1 MSTLYDT
8 VLEEINNGIIKGLI
22 NQPVFYAIFDF
33 ESFIIDET
41 LTRTDINQMVRLF
54 RQRGFMTNIIG
65 NKFHINWNSPQ
76 MTYPSF
82 QSYDYNYNYYDWS
95 QLLNTTYTA
104 QDLYVRL
111 LDANDFRQITPY
123 NMKQD
128 ILRNISLRLY
138 KDTKNYKDS
147 RFYGINPETVINIYA
162 ETFNELAEKNIYCS
176 VDNDGVILIE
186 LNVFKDDYV
195 KYIKKYIELIN
206 I

>member
-8 VLEEINNGIIKGLI
+8 VLDEINNGIINGLI
-22 NQPVFYAIFDF
+22 DKPVFYAVFDF
-33 ESFIIDET
+33 ESFIKDET
-41 LTRTDINQMVRLF
+41 LTRGDINQIVRLF

-82 QSYDYNYNYYDWS
+82 QSYDYNYNDFDWTK
-95 QLLNTTYTA
+95 LLNTTYTA

-111 LDANDFRQITPY
+111 FDANDFRQISPY

-138 KDTKNYKDS
+138 KDTKTYKDS
-147 RFYGINPETVINIYA
+147 RFYGIKPESVINIYA
-162 ETFNELAEKNIYCS
+162 ETFNELAEKNIYCT
-176 VDNDGVILIE
+176 VDSDGIILIE
-186 LNVFKDDYV
+186 WNVVKPEFE
-195 KYIKKYIELIN
+195 KYIKNYIELIN